1 MNELQEQIESAMPAV
16 MARIK
21 QETLTRIEREGVE
34 IMVATARKAA
44 EQWAI
49 DNLVPEIKAQLDA
62 GKAGMV
68 AKASEISG
76 NITDEIGK
84 ALVKSVTE
92 KLSQSWNVRKL
103 TEAIFN

>member
-1 MNELQEQIESAMPAV
+1 MNELQHDIESAMPAV

-21 QETLTRIEREGVE
+21 AETLSRIEREGVE

-68 AKASEISG
+68 AKASDISAS
-76 NITDEIGK
+76 ISDEIGK
-84 ALVKSVTE
+84 ALVKTVTE
-92 KLSQSWNVRKL
+92 KLSQSWNVRKV
-103 TEAIFN
+103 TEALFG

>member
-1 MNELQEQIESAMPAV
+1 MQQEIASAMPAV

-21 QETLTRIEREGVE
+21 QETLNRIEREGVE

-68 AKASEISG
+68 AKASQISSDLS
-76 NITDEIGK
+76 DEIGK
-84 ALVKSVTE
+84 ALVKAATE
-92 KLSQSWNVRKL
+92 KLSQSWNVRKVA
-103 TEAIFN
+103 EALFV

>member
-1 MNELQEQIESAMPAV
+1 MNELQHDIESAMPAV

-21 QETLTRIEREGVE
+21 AETLSRIEREGVE

-62 GKAGMV
+62 GKASMV
-68 AKASEISG
+68 AKASDISAS
-76 NITDEIGK
+76 ISDEIGK
-84 ALVKSVTE
+84 ALVKTVTE
-92 KLSQSWNVRKL
+92 KLSQSWNVRKV
-103 TEAIFN
+103 TEALFG

>member
-21 QETLTRIEREGVE
+21 AETLTRIEREGVE

-49 DNLVPEIKAQLDA
+49 ENLVPEIKAQLDA
-62 GKAGMV
+62 GKSGMV
-68 AKASEISG
+68 AKAAEISA
-76 NITDEIGK
+76 NISEEIGK
-84 ALVKSVTE
+84 ALVKAVQE
-92 KLSQSWNVRKL
+92 KLKQSWNVSKL
-103 TEAIFN
+103 TDALFS